1 MKKSLKKVLCG
12 LMAGL
17 MVAVT
22 VPAALPEAAYVMEVQ
37 AAARVATP
45 KLVSAKAS
53 GKSIIVFKWKAVKG
67 ASGYTVFRKEK
78 GGKWKNVAEVKGAK
92 KTAFSDTKVITGT
105 QYTYSVKAFKNTK
118 GKKTFSSYN
127 KKGVTAIA
135 GLYTLK
141 LNSSRITLNPG
152 KSYTLKVNGTK
163 LTPAWRSSN
172 SKIVTVNK
180 KGRITAKKAGT
191 AKITAT
197 LGGKKFVCT
206 VTVKKASA
214 SSNKT
219 VQNYKKV
226 KNYLNKNG
234 RYSEDGSRYIEMAID
249 ADTTAVLS
257 YDPKENKLDI
267 GLTLRVEE
275 ENIVSTV
282 DVVVNC
288 AKPDTAKIYSGIFS
302 GGVELYTTANMKSST
317 YTGKQNITF
326 YNASGSKANTE
337 IQEAANATLQAAM
350 AGTEYILRSKL
361 NMSLKTL
368 GFNAYRL

>member
-1 MKKSLKKVLCG
+1 MRKTIKKALCG

-22 VPAALPEAAYVMEVQ
+22 VPAALPEAAYVTEVQ
-37 AAARVATP
+37 AAARVAAP

-53 GKSIIVFKWKAVKG
+53 GKSKIVFKWKAVKG

-92 KTAFSDTKVITGT
+92 KTSFSDTKVTTGT

-163 LTPAWRSSN
+163 LTPVWRSSN

-302 GGVELYTTANMKSST
+302 GGVELYTTANMKPST